1 MLQVK
6 TIVKESSIP
15 GAGKGLFADQFIP
28 KGSFVWIWNPIID
41 KEISTN
47 MLQYMTELEQVFVN
61 KYGYRE
67 GNKIFLCSD
76 DAKYFN
82 HSFTPNCIDYY
93 HKTWGGVTEALIDI
107 NIGDEITSDYTKF
120 DDDSKQKLGF

>member
-28 KGSFVWIWNPIID
+28 KGTFVWIWNPIID

-47 MLQYMTELEQVFVN
+47 MLQYMTELEQSYVN

-67 GNKIFLCSD
+67 GNMIYLCSD
-76 DAKYFN
+76 DGKYFN
-82 HSFTPNCIDYY
+82 HSTTPNCIDYY
-93 HKTWGGVTEALIDI
+93 HKTWGGVTETCQDVQKGEEL
-107 NIGDEITSDYTKF
+107 TCDYTTF
-120 DDDSKQKLGF
+120 DDDANKKLGF